1 MPIEEETTLT
11 PEEEYYET
19 HNYLEGFGYFEPQT
33 GPPNVTNVMTTNLME
48 VLDPLL
54 GSVDHIAGEEY
65 LNMQDKRRV
74 FFDDYAG
81 YFTPYDPFEENM
93 AKTATELAKEDIINK
108 EIGGIEAI
116 RRNANTGMRSGGVS
130 EKLNSYL
137 SLTENALLSEDIAE
151 SSARYGLRKDYRDD
165 VYDRWADLTE
175 MGVFD
180 APLPTI
186 VPPEEQELEDL
197 MTEPLGVMGA
207 AFWIG
212 ILGEE
217 RWEEIMDA
225 GADIAVDTAND
236 WVDTTGGYGDMGT
249 PGVGGGGGG
258 GSQSFESA
266 VGEFFTDIGEAV
278 TDAADTAWNS
288 TIGKNGLAGAIEDGF
303 NDLTDDTY
311 VCTEL
316 NKVGVVSKKEWFN
329 MLKFKIKAAWTHP
342 YEVYNYLLTV
352 KELVDKINS
361 KKINWEK
368 PKYKKMF
375 ITNILKLEK
384 QGKHNDAVKLY
395 TDNVIKLSKE
405 FKIDFTYS
413 KKLFKTSFFDRAKS
427 FCKLILNP
435 NNLGFVYSYFKLKV
449 TNNG

>member
-1 MPIEEETTLT
+1 
-11 PEEEYYET
+11 
-19 HNYLEGFGYFEPQT
+19 
-33 GPPNVTNVMTTNLME
+33 
-48 VLDPLL
+48 
-54 GSVDHIAGEEY
+54 SVDHIAGEEY

-303 NDLTDDTY
+303 NDLTD
-311 VCTEL
+311 
-316 NKVGVVSKKEWFN
+316 
-329 MLKFKIKAAWTHP
+329 
-342 YEVYNYLLTV
+342 
-352 KELVDKINS
+352 
-361 KKINWEK
+361 
-368 PKYKKMF
+368 
-375 ITNILKLEK
+375 
-384 QGKHNDAVKLY
+384 
-395 TDNVIKLSKE
+395 
-405 FKIDFTYS
+405 
-413 KKLFKTSFFDRAKS
+413 
-427 FCKLILNP
+427 
-435 NNLGFVYSYFKLKV
+435 
-449 TNNG
+449 